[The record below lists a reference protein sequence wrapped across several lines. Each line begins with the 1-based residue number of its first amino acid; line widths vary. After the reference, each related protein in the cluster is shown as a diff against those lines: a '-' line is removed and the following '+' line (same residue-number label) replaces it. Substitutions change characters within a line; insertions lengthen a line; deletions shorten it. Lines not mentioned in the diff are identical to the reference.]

1 MKAIR
6 QASRETIKPIRE
18 QMKANRQKLQTL
30 SESGTF
36 DEAQVQAIAAQQGT
50 LSAQMIVERE
60 KVKSQIFNLLTPEQK
75 TKAAELKAQF
85 QQKRQERMQKRMERR
100 NAKKAQ
106 TESSTN

>member
-6 QASRETIKPIRE
+6 QASRESVKPIRE

-36 DEAQVQAIAAQQGT
+36 DEAQVQAIASQQGT
-50 LSAQMIVERE
+50 LSAQMIVEKE

-75 TKAAELKAQF
+75 TKAAEMKAQF

-100 NAKKAQ
+100 NAKKQ
-106 TESSTN
+106 TTDSTN